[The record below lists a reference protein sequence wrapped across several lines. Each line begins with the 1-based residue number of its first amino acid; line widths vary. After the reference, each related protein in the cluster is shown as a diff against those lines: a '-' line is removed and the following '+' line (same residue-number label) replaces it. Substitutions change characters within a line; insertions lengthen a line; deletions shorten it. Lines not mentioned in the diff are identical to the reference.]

1 MISTRGLCFRDM
13 LCYPDID
20 ITRGS
25 VTFLAG
31 ESGSGKTTLLRLL
44 NATLTP
50 SSGSVLF
57 DGQDIC
63 EMDKIALRR
72 RLILAGQMPY
82 LFRGSV
88 ADNFLAYHEIH
99 ETPAPT
105 VQEMRE
111 YLEVCGI
118 GVDEG
123 ASCDVMSGGERQR
136 VFLAIALSMLP
147 EALLLDEPTSAMNHE
162 LSHRVLENII
172 NFATEKK
179 ITLLIVS
186 HDVSLRERFAQ
197 CVVELEGTK

>member
-20 ITRGS
+20 IARGS

-31 ESGSGKTTLLRLL
+31 ASGSGKTTLLRLM
-44 NATLTP
+44 NATISP
-50 SSGSVLF
+50 SSGNVLF
-57 DGQDIC
+57 DGQNIC

-72 RLILAGQMPY
+72 RMILAGQMPY

-99 ETPAPT
+99 ETTAPARAA
-105 VQEMRE
+105 MRE
-111 YLEVCGI
+111 YLDICGI
-118 GVDEG
+118 GVEG
-123 ASCDVMSGGERQR
+123 DASCDVMSGGERQR

-172 NFATEKK
+172 RFASKKK

-186 HDVSLRERFAQ
+186 HDLSLRERFAQ